1 MTDVFVSY
9 SRKDKTFVQKLHE
22 RLILN
27 QKDAWVDWEDIPLTA
42 DWWAEIQEGI
52 EAGNAFVFVISPD
65 SVTSKVCSQELEH
78 AVKHNKRLV
87 PLVYRDAEGVPDVLS
102 HLNWIFCRE
111 NDNFDEAFK
120 SLLEVMDTDYEW
132 VKAHTRLTTSAVYW
146 TKKEHNESYLLRGDE
161 LAEAEQHL
169 SQPNRKPALTQLQ
182 QAYIV
187 ASQQQQAA
195 DLMHELEQAK
205 ALAETEKQRLEEQQR
220 YNRQLRRRSMII
232 IGALVAVIVLGI
244 FAVFTAVQNGTLT
257 MGTEEVVDTMVEF
270 ADAQALSD
278 MCWAGA
284 LNGLSA
290 RVMPACDQAVA
301 LEPDV
306 AEFRESRALARA
318 LEGNYPGS
326 FSDFRTAIE
335 ITRDFNEIEDRI
347 VLWEDWARQLEQGS
361 SPFDET
367 ILQQL
372 RDDWDAEKQFSD
384 TEESQ

>member
-22 RLILN
+22 ALILN
-27 QKDAWVDWEDIPLTA
+27 QKDAWVDWEDIPLTT

-78 AVKHNKRLV
+78 AVKHNKRLI
-87 PLVYRDAEGVPDVLS
+87 PLVYRDAEGVPDVLG

-111 NDNFDEAFK
+111 TDNFDEAFK
-120 SLLEVMDTDYEW
+120 SLLEVMDTDYDW

-187 ASQQQQAA
+187 ASQQQQAV

-205 ALAETEKQRLEEQQR
+205 ALAKTEKQRLEEQQR
-220 YNRQLRRRSMII
+220 YNSQLRRRSMII

-270 ADAQALSD
+270 ANAQALSD

-284 LNGLSA
+284 LNGLST

-318 LEGNYPGS
+318 LEGSYPGS
-326 FSDFRTAIE
+326 LSDFRTAIE

-361 SPFDET
+361 NPFDET

-372 RDDWDAEKQFSD
+372 RDDWEAEKQFSD